1 MTKTLLFLTIVV
13 AVSGC
18 AHDPCKG
25 KHVIIKYTDGS
36 QICADN
42 MSQIF
47 PYQQ

>member
-1 MTKTLLFLTIVV
+1 MKTLILIATLLLC
-13 AVSGC
+13 GC

-25 KHVIIKYTDGS
+25 KHVIIKYKDGS
-36 QICADN
+36 QICADD